1 MITQFVI
8 NYIEWGVSNAHVWG
22 FVMVFLLMSIE
33 SSFIPFPSEVV
44 MLPAG
49 FLAYRGELT
58 FGSPQIDIAVVF
70 LCGLA
75 GSITGAFFNYY
86 LAFFL
91 GRPFLHRYGKFFFVR
106 HETLSR
112 AEEIFLKYG
121 EITTFV
127 CRLLPVIR
135 QIISLPAGIARMPV
149 SRFVTFTALGA
160 GIWSG
165 ILVGI
170 GCYLGRLSKDMT
182 YKELVY
188 YGKDIIGGNY
198 IWLILFILILIGIY
212 AIGNFLIMKPKGRAA

>member
-8 NYIEWGVSNAHVWG
+8 DYIEWGVSNAHVWG
-22 FVMVFLLMSIE
+22 FVMVLLLMTIE

-58 FGSPQIDIAVVF
+58 FGIPRIDITVVF
-70 LCGLA
+70 FCGLA
-75 GSITGAFFNYY
+75 GSMIGAFLNYY

-91 GRPFLHRYGKFFFVR
+91 GRPFLYRYGKFFFIK

-135 QIISLPAGIARMPV
+135 QLISLPAGIARMPV
-149 SRFVTFTALGA
+149 SRFSTFTALGA
-160 GIWSG
+160 GIWSA

-182 YKELVY
+182 YEELVY
-188 YGKDIIGGNY
+188 YGKVIIRENY
-198 IWLILFILILIGIY
+198 IWLILFILILIGVY
-212 AIGNFLIMKPKGRAA
+212 ALSNHFIMKPKGKAP